1 MYTVSKGPSKLVA
14 KTRRGIP
21 QNYEKFETHRDMY
34 RKTADPDNTEIIS
47 LPKPVFQPTKKFSN
61 HMKNGHQI
69 EETLSPQHEEIVKY
83 IHETWNMVIAQNPYD
98 PPSSP
103 ESTTSSPSSSSAS
116 SAPTTASPSIYYTDA
131 PSPVLRDFKPFDLES
146 WWGRRLYY
154 NITKSL

>member
-83 IHETWNMVIAQNPYD
+83 IHET
-98 PPSSP
+98 
-103 ESTTSSPSSSSAS
+103 SSPSSSSAS

>member
-21 QNYEKFETHRDMY
+21 QNYEKFETHRDIY
-34 RKTADPDNTEIIS
+34 RKSHEADNAEIIS
-47 LPKPVFQPTKKFSN
+47 VPKPVFQSTKKFS
-61 HMKNGHQI
+61 HHHLKNGHEN

-83 IHETWNMVIAQNPYD
+83 IHET
-98 PPSSP
+98 
-103 ESTTSSPSSSSAS
+103 SSPSSSSGS
-116 SAPTTASPSIYYTDA
+116 SSTTPVVNSASPSMYYTDA